1 MRMFFAVGLVALL
14 AVTAGASQDEW
25 SWPPSDD
32 VAALVETNL
41 DRHFEGDALRTYL
54 ADADEQ
60 HRDALEFLMAWMP
73 TSDLGSLPADLL
85 ISNVELALDTW
96 NDAGWKDEIDPYLF
110 HVYVLPHRASQE
122 PVQNWRA
129 RLNELGAARVQG
141 MTMTEAALEIGRLTR
156 EWATYKASSR
166 RDQGPLTT
174 MERGIGRCEE
184 EMILTICALRSVGI
198 PVRSCSAPWWTTG
211 NSNHAWVEVYVG
223 RDEGWH
229 YMESCNATACLDRTW
244 FSQTVKRAGVVL
256 SVGFGEAP
264 VPAEYEPMLH
274 RQADGATILNSTDV
288 YTTAGTLY
296 LAPPP
301 GYTPAATED
310 DDTPEANIH
319 VYNYSAPVVLIHQP
333 FESEVM
339 LGPGDYV
346 VTTEIDGEPW
356 SALTHI
362 TAGER
367 TVLELEPGMDI
378 FDEPI
383 WLRYPLH
390 PESEGGSCDTDE
402 NDPTWLRHQRDL
414 ARRDLERCKKSA
426 STPEWIDFLVG
437 RDDATQLRE
446 KMTEAGAVQA
456 EWTET
461 VLAMDGEMRTTAI
474 ELVKQM
480 DVKDF
485 YEMDTENLE
494 LTLREILRVR
504 ALAPDVP
511 DSVWNEFVLSPRLY
525 FQEGTSAWWTALPWL
540 EDDESVAPQA
550 GAILS
555 LFRER
560 VEKVDRLRF
569 GHVATPSTTWRSGYA
584 EPPGARACLVGLLR
598 RHGIPARA
606 ELGVDYVEAW
616 SEGDWTRFE
625 PFEDEESDAA
635 ESEGELGAAA
645 YLSVSYFD
653 QGVPIENVETWIHT
667 RLMRFEDGRFRAW
680 YLGQLSEGDGIVEWS
695 LPEGEYWLFGGLR
708 NPRGEPRFVSKRFEI
723 AALDSLYFEM
733 DIGIPLSEWEPEDLV
748 QQEWDIEKSI
758 SITIDGREHSID
770 ELAPTE
776 LRLIVLTLSGH
787 EASVGH
793 MTHLQSTDWTAHGM
807 TLVPLQVSGLEGH
820 PAEDG
825 AMTIS
830 IEAAL
835 DIFGISQPES
845 QIPLT
850 VLLTEDG
857 ETLIWLKGMRKDM
870 SMQIERMLSNWRR

>member
-1 MRMFFAVGLVALL
+1 MRMLFAVGLVALL

-25 SWPPSDD
+25 SWPPSDE

-41 DRHFEGDALRTYL
+41 DRHFEGDELRTYL

-60 HRDALEFLMAWMP
+60 HRGALEFLMAWMP

-174 MERGIGRCEE
+174 MERGIGRCGE

-319 VYNYSAPVVLIHQP
+319 IYNYSAPVVLIHQP

-346 VTTEIDGEPW
+346 VTTGIDGEPW
-356 SALTHI
+356 SALAHI

-426 STPEWIDFLVG
+426 FTPPWIDFLVG

-456 EWTET
+456 EWTGT
-461 VLAMDGEMRTTAI
+461 VLAMDGEIRTTAI

-511 DSVWNEFVLSPRLY
+511 DTVWNEFVLSPRLY
-525 FQEGTSAWWTALPWL
+525 FQEGTFAWWTELPWL
-540 EDDESVAPQA
+540 GDDESVAPQA

-584 EPPGARACLVGLLR
+584 ESPGARACLVGLLR

-667 RLMRFEDGRFRAW
+667 RLMRFEDGRFRTW

-708 NPRGEPRFVSKRFEI
+708 NPRGEPRFVSKSFEI

-758 SITIDGREHSID
+758 SITIDGQEHSID

-830 IEAAL
+830 TEAAE
-835 DIFGISQPES
+835 DVFGISSPES